1 MPESTEKDDFRL
13 FFSNDEEANVK
24 EEVFLFNWLND
35 NVLILIPIT
44 FANFRKLVMFL
55 LLILVDF

>member
-1 MPESTEKDDFRL
+1 MPESTEKDDFCL
-13 FFSNDEEANVK
+13 FSYDEEANVK

-44 FANFRKLVMFL
+44 FANFKKLVMFL